1 MNRKTKKKVS
11 FVLFILLITGAF
23 VGATQIFAKGVNYHS
38 ALGKPLFIVRNIPIY
53 IPYSY
58 MEWSSK
64 YREHAPLAEQQASQF
79 LFIVLAVGMV
89 TLAILNRESTQV
101 TTHGSSDWATKEE
114 IGSDSMNLIIS
125 KEKVIEEF
133 KRAKTERMYSR
144 IKDEDERYSDGVVC
158 GIDSAGREMRSLGL
172 EHMITMAPT
181 RSGKGVGIVIPTL
194 LTWKGSVFVLDIK
207 GENYDI
213 TSPYRRSLG
222 HRILKFAPVF
232 EDSHGY
238 NPLAEIELGTYGEL
252 EQVRGVV
259 ELLIPV
265 DKGDTFFGPN
275 ARNFL
280 TGVILFVMYQKVNQ
294 GKIACLQDVYRF
306 LTDPSTNEEKKLETL
321 KTTDTISSKGLEKFN
336 WSKSTYGEHGFFQY
350 LHGDVISINDKERPL
365 IHPVVSRIGA
375 DILGRAEKERS
386 GIISSAKT
394 NLAVFDSPMIG
405 RNTSE
410 SFIITE
416 NGEREP
422 FKLRDLIYGNVP
434 TAFYFVV
441 PPYALDQTKV
451 LATIL
456 ITQMVYTLT
465 KRIEKYQ
472 HRLLLMI
479 DEFPAI
485 GKMAFFETSLAFIAG
500 YGIKA
505 MMITQSLNQLYNIYG
520 KDNKIIDNCH
530 IQIYYA
536 PNDAET
542 PKLIEQKLGSKT
554 VVNRNLSYKGFKWL
568 SDWSYSESHMAR
580 SLLTAAEISQ
590 LPATDALVF
599 VTNQKPIRAKKVRWY
614 SDKKY
619 IERQSVHTK

>member
-1 MNRKTKKKVS
+1 MNRKTRKKVS
-11 FVLFILLITGAF
+11 FILFIFLIIGAF
-23 VGATQIFAKGVNYHS
+23 VGATQIFAKGVSYHS
-38 ALGKPLFIVRNIPIY
+38 ALGKPLIFVKNIPIY
-53 IPYSY
+53 NPYLY

-64 YREHAPLAEQQASQF
+64 FRQHAPVAEQQSSQF
-79 LFIVLAVGMV
+79 LFVVLAIGMV
-89 TLAILNRESTQV
+89 SLAILNREPTKV

-114 IGSDSMNLIIS
+114 IGSDSMNLITT
-125 KEKVIEEF
+125 KEKVIAEF
-133 KRAKTERMYSR
+133 KRAKTEVLYSR

-158 GIDSAGREMRSLGL
+158 GIDSAGRELRSLGL

-213 TSPYRRSLG
+213 TSPYRKNLG
-222 HRILKFAPVF
+222 HQILRFAPVD
-232 EDSHGY
+232 EESDGY

-252 EQVRGVV
+252 EQVRGVA
-259 ELLIPV
+259 ELLIPTDER
-265 DKGDTFFGPN
+265 DKFFAPT

-280 TGVILFVMYQKVNQ
+280 TGVILYVMYQERSSGNT
-294 GKIACLQDVYRF
+294 ACLRDVYRF
-306 LTDPSTNEEKKLETL
+306 LTDPSKTEDKKLENMFQEN
-321 KTTDTISSKGLEKFN
+321 TIEDDNIFEWKEKRTGKRGLFE
-336 WSKSTYGEHGFFQY
+336 Y
-350 LHGDVISINDKERPL
+350 LHGDVISKNPL
-365 IHPVVSRIGA
+365 IHPVVARVGA
-375 DILGRAEKERS
+375 DMKGRAEKERS

-410 SFIITE
+410 SFIRVME
-416 NGEREP
+416 NGKEIKKP
-422 FKLRDLIYGNVP
+422 FELRNLIFGDIP

-456 ITQMVYTLT
+456 ITQMTYRLT
-465 KRIEKYQ
+465 KKIEPYK

-485 GKMAFFETSLAFIAG
+485 GKMESFETSLAYIAG

-505 MMITQSLNQLYNIYG
+505 MMITQSLNQLYSIYG
-520 KDNKIIDNCH
+520 KNNKIIDNCH
-530 IQIYYA
+530 IQIYFA
-536 PNDAET
+536 PNDTDT

-554 VVNRNLSYKGFKWL
+554 VINKNMSYKGVKWL

-580 SLLTAAEISQ
+580 PLLNAAEISQ
-590 LPATDALVF
+590 LPTTDALVF
-599 VTNQKPIRAKKVRWY
+599 VTNQKPILAKKVRWY

-619 IERQSVHTK
+619 IYRQSVYKKK